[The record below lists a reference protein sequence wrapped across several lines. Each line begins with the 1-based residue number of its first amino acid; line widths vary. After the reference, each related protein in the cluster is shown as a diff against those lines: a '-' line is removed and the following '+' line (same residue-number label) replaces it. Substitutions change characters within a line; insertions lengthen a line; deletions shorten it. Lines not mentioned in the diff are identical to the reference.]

1 MVRHDLQQPDKL
13 AGRVLFEFFAQIT
26 EEKQVKMLL
35 TCLPK
40 ESCAGSFK
48 LYGTFFRLMEFMF
61 RAFLIDKKMKS
72 AGYKEN
78 ILGIVPVSPFKH
90 KRSGLLV

>member
-1 MVRHDLQQPDKL
+1 MC
-13 AGRVLFEFFAQIT
+13 RVLFEFFAQII
-26 EEKQVKMLL
+26 EEKPVKMLL

-61 RAFLIDKKMKS
+61 RAFLIDAKMKN
-72 AGYKEN
+72 AGHKEN
-78 ILGIVPVSPFKH
+78 ILGIVPVSPFRH
-90 KRSGLLV
+90 KRNGLFV